1 MEEAKKR
8 IAVVDDDPQLA
19 NLIREFLTEEGY
31 DVQLCASGERA
42 FATLQTLLPDLI
54 VLDVRMAGVSG
65 LGILYRLATNEQTHQ
80 IPVLLCTA
88 VSSSEMQPWEE
99 VLDQKRVPVL
109 FKPFSLDEL
118 ATRVAAML
126 APAAALG
133 TRALTDAGPGHWA
146 IDDEQPH
153 QR

>member
-1 MEEAKKR
+1 MEETKKR

-19 NLIREFLTEEGY
+19 NLIREFLTDEGY
-31 DVQLCASGERA
+31 EVWVCSSGEQA
-42 FATLQTLLPDLI
+42 FPTLQVLLPDLI
-54 VLDVRMAGVSG
+54 ILDVRMAEVSG
-65 LGILYRLATNEQTHQ
+65 LGILYRLATNEQTQQ

-109 FKPFSLDEL
+109 FKPFALDEL

-126 APAAALG
+126 APAADTA

-146 IDDEQPH
+146 VDDEPVP